1 MARRS
6 RKSGADEI
14 IETVARLPWKVGV
27 GLAVVSYLVLHAL
40 ASRPPVTATTTTE
53 LGSVAATGLFTALAA
68 MGQYVLPLICLV
80 GAAISALMA
89 RKKARLVD
97 DVASATTS
105 AALGNMTWQEFEL
118 LVGEAYRLQGYTVD
132 QRGGTA
138 PDGGVDLV
146 LSRGGE
152 KTLVQCKQWRAL
164 KVGVNVVREL
174 YGVMAAKGAAAGIV
188 VTSGTFTPDAK
199 QFAEGR
205 NVSLVDGRGLFKLIL
220 QAKQAQ
226 ESARVVSKPP
236 EMQTPANVPACPR
249 CGQTM
254 VLREARRGD
263 NAGRAFWGCPKFPGC
278 RGTAAIQ

>member
-27 GLAVVSYLVLHAL
+27 GLAVVSYFVLHAL
-40 ASRPPVTATTTTE
+40 ASRPPVTATTSAE

-80 GAAISALMA
+80 GAAVSALMA
-89 RKKARLVD
+89 RKKVRLVD
-97 DVASATTS
+97 DVASATTPS
-105 AALGNMTWQEFEL
+105 ALGNMTWHEFEL
-118 LVGEAYRLQGYTVD
+118 LVGEAYRLQGYRVD
-132 QRGGTA
+132 QRGGA
-138 PDGGVDLV
+138 EPDGGVDLV

-174 YGVMAAKGAAAGIV
+174 YGVMAAESAAAGIV
-188 VTSGTFTPDAK
+188 VTSGSFTADAK

-205 NVSLVDGRGLFKLIL
+205 NVSLVDGRSLFKLIL
-220 QAKQAQ
+220 QAKQAR
-226 ESARVVSKPP
+226 ESARVISKPP
-236 EMQTPANVPACPR
+236 DTRSSGNVPACPR
-249 CGQTM
+249 CGETM
-254 VLREARRGD
+254 VRREAKRGG
-263 NAGRAFWGCPKFPGC
+263 NAGASFWGCPKFPGC
-278 RGTAAIQ
+278 RGTIAIQ